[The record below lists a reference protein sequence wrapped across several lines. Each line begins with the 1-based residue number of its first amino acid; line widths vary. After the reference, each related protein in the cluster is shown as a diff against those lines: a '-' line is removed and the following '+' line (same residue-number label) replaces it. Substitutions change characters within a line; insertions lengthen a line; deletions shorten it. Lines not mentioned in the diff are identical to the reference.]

1 MKFYYSY
8 KDILRAPRIAL
19 GPQRLFLGTLG
30 VALSHIVYFVLSYL
44 ALWMQGKALPAEW
57 KSYGLLPVPLG
68 AELDFWPRVTA
79 LLAIVFALILL
90 LSSNTA
96 LARSA
101 YMALRKNFFFT
112 GNQALEFARA
122 RTKSVLGVYL
132 TYLFLIFPF
141 IAGALIMSA
150 IGSFYG
156 FGDILI
162 SLGTLVYIFAGL
174 ILLFV
179 TLSMLISFFLAPAI
193 VAAKEEDGFGT
204 AVECMRLLWG
214 EPWRL
219 VGYGALTM
227 VLALVF
233 TFVFVFA
240 IKVGLIIYSILFLPL
255 MHSLAPLMDNALAY
269 MQQSLGGVDHFLRTL
284 FGEEGI
290 RYFYLKKNYTPVHLP
305 LSRTIASMI
314 IYFFL
319 MITGY
324 MSIGYF
330 LSIINS
336 ALVSSVVIFEHH
348 LSDNDLLSRPDSQI
362 DREHFE
368 FNPRENTKNLDAK
381 ETQPSGTDT

>member
-1 MKFYYSY
+1 MKFYYNY
-8 KDILRAPRIAL
+8 KDILKAPRIAL
-19 GPQRLFLGTLG
+19 GPQRLFLGTLSL
-30 VALSHIVYFVLSYL
+30 ALAHIIYFTFSYL
-44 ALWMQGKALPAEW
+44 ALWAQGTDIHQAWLRF
-57 KSYGLLPVPLG
+57 GLLPLPLSG
-68 AELDFWPRVTA
+68 EPSLLPKTIA
-79 LLAIVFALILL
+79 LLAVL
-90 LSSNTA
+90 LSLIVLLAGNTA

-101 YMALRKNFFFT
+101 YMSLRKNFFYT
-112 GNQALEFARA
+112 SHQALEFARSK
-122 RTKSVLGVYL
+122 TKSVLGVYL
-132 TYLFLIFPF
+132 TYIFLILPF

-193 VAAKEEDGFGT
+193 VAAREEDGFGA

-219 VGYGALTM
+219 VGYGVLTV

-255 MHSLAPLMDNALAY
+255 MHSLAPLLDNALAY
-269 MQQSLGGVDHFLRTL
+269 MQQSLGGLDPLLRSL
-284 FGEEGI
+284 FGEEGA
-290 RYFYLKKNYTPVHLP
+290 RYFYLKKNYMPIELP
-305 LSRTIASMI
+305 LSRTLASMI

-319 MITGY
+319 MITAY
-324 MSIGYF
+324 MSLGY
-330 LSIINS
+330 LVSIINS
-336 ALVSSVVIFEHH
+336 ALVTSVVIFDHH
-348 LSDNDLLSRPDSQI
+348 LTDTDLLSRPDSQI
-362 DREHFE
+362 DGERFE
-368 FNPRENTKNLDAK
+368 FNPRENTKNLDEKK
-381 ETQPSGTDT
+381 EDPGE